1 MISFASCIII
11 LTAMTVSFLVTFYL
25 VPLIISIA
33 VRFNI
38 VDNPDGKLKQHK
50 NPTPYLGGI
59 AIYIGFLCALALFF
73 PFEGTFALF
82 FIGIT
87 LLFFVGLLDD
97 LKPLTPLQKFGGQML
112 AAFCFLKAGLYLK
125 EHFFTWGL
133 GIPLSFLWILTVINA
148 FNLVDIMDGLAT
160 TISFGAAFSCLIM
173 ALYFGQPHV
182 ALLFATLVG
191 TLMAFFY
198 YNKPQASIYL
208 GDAGSLFLGGIFA
221 ATPFLM
227 PWGTNTIY
235 GFFAPIVILAIPLLE
250 LGFLII
256 VRTLK
261 GIPFYLGSPDHFA
274 IILQK
279 KGWSRQAILGG
290 CLSMSG
296 FLTIVALLFL
306 SGLLPLWAILLLG
319 ALFAL
324 VWGGGLYIF

>member
-1 MISFASCIII
+1 MVSFASLVMI

-25 VPLIISIA
+25 VPLVISIA
-33 VRFNI
+33 LRFNI

-50 NPTPYLGGI
+50 KPTPYLGGI
-59 AIYIGFLCALALFF
+59 AIYIGFLCSLAMFF

-97 LKPLTPLQKFGGQML
+97 LNPLSPLQKFVGQGL
-112 AAFCFLKAGLYLK
+112 AAFCFLKAGFYLK
-125 EHFFTWGL
+125 EHFFTWLL
-133 GIPLSFLWILTVINA
+133 GIPLSYFWILTVINA

-160 TISFGAAFSCLIM
+160 TISFGSAFSFMVM

-182 ALLFATLVG
+182 ALLFAILIGSLV
-191 TLMAFFY
+191 AFFY

-227 PWGTNTIY
+227 PWGTNTVY
-235 GFFAPIVILAIPLLE
+235 GFFAPVIILAIPLLE

-256 VRTLK
+256 VRTMK

-274 IILQK
+274 IVLQK

-290 CLSMSG
+290 CLVVSS
-296 FLTIVALLFL
+296 LLCLVALLFL
-306 SGLLPLWAILLLG
+306 SGALSLVSVVALG
-319 ALFAL
+319 AVFAVIVGCWLHLF
-324 VWGGGLYIF
+324 

>member
-1 MISFASCIII
+1 MMFFESLVMI

-25 VPLIISIA
+25 VPLVISIA
-33 VRFNI
+33 LRFNI

-50 NPTPYLGGI
+50 KPTPYLGGI
-59 AIYIGFLCALALFF
+59 AIYIGFLCSLAMFF

-97 LKPLTPLQKFGGQML
+97 LNPLTPLQKFAGQGL
-112 AAFCFLKAGLYLK
+112 AAFCFLKAGFYLK
-125 EHFFTWGL
+125 EHFFTWLL
-133 GIPLSFLWILTVINA
+133 GIPLSYLWILTVINA

-160 TISFGAAFSCLIM
+160 TISFGAALSCMIM
-173 ALYFGQPHV
+173 ALYFGQLYV
-182 ALLFATLVG
+182 ALLFAILIG
-191 TLMAFFY
+191 TLIAFFY

-227 PWGTNTIY
+227 PWGTNTVY
-235 GFFAPIVILAIPLLE
+235 GFLAPVIILAIPLLE

-256 VRTLK
+256 VRTIK

-274 IILQK
+274 IVLQK
-279 KGWSRQAILGG
+279 KGWSRYAILGG
-290 CLSMSG
+290 CLAMSG
-296 FLTIVALLFL
+296 VLTGITLLFL
-306 SGLLPLWAILLLG
+306 SGTFSLG
-319 ALFAL
+319 SVLALAAM
-324 VWGGGLYIF
+324 VACAWGVGLYLL